1 MPVCDLSLPPCSP
14 PPSPSLPPFPPCCL
28 PLPSRNGRSLHFQW
42 EMINCW
48 LSFHPIRYAEA
59 ERMLAGNML
68 TKPKSCE
75 EIEAEFGGMACHVF
89 SLLGQLYRWVPL
101 LFIWTPS
108 YHFVCLNLPVYWL
121 INIWAMCLCCWH
133 CVCYQTVCVLLSSF
147 SLFCAGLG
155 DGMKLP
161 VAVLI
166 RSRSISETLNWDLT
180 HWMSDLHVNSF
191 VRKCI

>member
-1 MPVCDLSLPPCSP
+1 
-14 PPSPSLPPFPPCCL
+14 
-28 PLPSRNGRSLHFQW
+28 
-42 EMINCW
+42 MINCW

-101 LFIWTPS
+101 LIICSEHLPTTLCVYTCLSTDWS
-108 YHFVCLNLPVYWL
+108 VSELFVCVADTVY
-121 INIWAMCLCCWH
+121 
-133 CVCYQTVCVLLSSF
+133 VTVCVLLSSF

-155 DGMKLP
+155 DGMKLSI
-161 VAVLI
+161 AVLI
-166 RSRSISETLNWDLT
+166 RYRSVFETLNWDLT
-180 HWMSDLHVNSF
+180 HEMSYLHVNSF